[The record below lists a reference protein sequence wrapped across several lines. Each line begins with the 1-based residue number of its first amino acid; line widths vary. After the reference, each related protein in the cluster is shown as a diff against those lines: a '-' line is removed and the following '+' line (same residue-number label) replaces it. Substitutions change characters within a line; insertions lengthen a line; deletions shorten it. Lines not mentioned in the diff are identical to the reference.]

1 MGSGGLKIRLSGFG
15 VRKSGRERKPVTSR
29 YGDYAE
35 SDDDSEAS
43 GKVRG
48 KAKRKRR
55 QDSVKFEP
63 FHWKG
68 FVDRLFKYLL
78 DLFAKVAS
86 IYNGQYVLCYNDE
99 YCGYWP
105 FSDWKHVLKNYV

>member
-48 KAKRKRR
+48 KSKRKRR
-55 QDSVKFEP
+55 QDSVKFET
-63 FHWKG
+63 FYGKG
-68 FVDRLFKYLL
+68 FVHYLFKCLQ

-86 IYNGQYVLCYNDE
+86 IWSVCVVL
-99 YCGYWP
+99 
-105 FSDWKHVLKNYV
+105 